1 MTVIVHYLVL
11 SAMLCGI
18 GIIGMMINQRNLI
31 NILMCLELIFL
42 GVNTNFVAFSQYF
55 HDIEGQVMVFFVLA
69 VAASESAIALAF
81 MVLLYRK
88 QHTIDA
94 SQLHTMHG

>member
-1 MTVIVHYLVL
+1 MIIGHYLIL
-11 SAMLCGI
+11 SLMLCMTGLV
-18 GIIGMMINQRNLI
+18 GMVINQRNLI
-31 NILMCLELIFL
+31 NMLMCLELIFL
-42 GVNTNFVAFSQYF
+42 GINTNFVAFSQYF

-88 QHTIDA
+88 QQTIDA
-94 SQLHTMHG
+94 RQLHDLHG